1 MTPSPRRRA
10 GDDAISRR
18 HLPRVRRGPR
28 GPGPKLLRE
37 GGARRETE
45 AGPERARVEPRPRV
59 APRGGAEQSIGMFG
73 RAAPRLWGAVQPALL
88 TRTGHSITFGCTT
101 RPPEGVLS
109 VVPGRSVEPRPF
121 RPPPRHR
128 RVSTPSSPR
137 RLHAGA
143 ASHPPHTG
151 WPRRN
156 SRASSTRPSP
166 SSTRPRPSTTPCLLR
181 PPPRSRNPRRAST
194 S

>member
-1 MTPSPRRRA
+1 MRRRPA
-10 GDDAISRR
+10 AVWVAAAEI
-18 HLPRVRRGPR
+18 
-28 GPGPKLLRE
+28 PGELCVDSEAMML
-37 GGARRETE
+37 ARAVTRT
-45 AGPERARVEPRPRV
+45 A
-59 APRGGAEQSIGMFG
+59 
-73 RAAPRLWGAVQPALL
+73 RAARTQRWVSVAALESKVTTDEAKQELNRLKMALNEAELLQQKFSGAPAAIDFAAYKGKVDASLL
-88 TRTGHSITFGCTT
+88 A
-101 RPPEGVLS
+101 L
-109 VVPGRSVEPRPF
+109 VEPRPF

-151 WPRRN
+151 WPRRS

-166 SSTRPRPSTTPCLLR
+166 SSTRPRPSTTPCLPR
-181 PPPRSRNPRRAST
+181 PRRRSRNQKRAST